1 MNKRASRKLD
11 RQQEQ
16 PTKPAKNLN
25 DPWISLQSGLII
37 MAVAS
42 VALVAWT
49 TYQAMQNEGVTFW
62 DAFSGSLILGG
73 FLWIIFIGL
82 LLANRYIFRRQKK
95 NGDKS

>member
-1 MNKRASRKLD
+1 MNKRAPRKLD

-16 PTKPAKNLN
+16 PKQPAKDLN
-25 DPWISLQSGLII
+25 DPWISMRSGLIT

-49 TYQAMQNEGVTFW
+49 TYQAMQNQGVTFW
-62 DAFSGSLILGG
+62 GAFSGALILGG
-73 FLWIIFIGL
+73 FLWVIFIGL